1 MRTLETVGAKL
12 KLVTNNA
19 YINEYDFYNDH
30 DYVIMSDLSA
40 KADEAEMTGDYSAFI
55 LPGEE
60 WLGKPYQEN
69 EEIRRSYSIHA
80 FIEKVFN

>member
-1 MRTLETVGAKL
+1 MSIWDKFTDVLREGDDDDFD
-12 KLVTNNA
+12 
-19 YINEYDFYNDH
+19 DFYNEN

-40 KADEAEMTGDYSAFI
+40 KADEAERTGDYSAFT
-55 LPGEE
+55 LPGDE
-60 WLGKPYQEN
+60 WLEKPYQEN